1 MPFLKEFIIN
11 DKTKIKLW
19 KVTIG
24 ELNTKELNSDEKK
37 LLKLK
42 KNNILREQFL
52 ATRKVLALENSDY
65 KISYNNNGKPSLNA
79 KYNISI
85 SHSHEIAALVISDNS
100 KIGLDVQLY
109 ENKIFNIQDKFLN
122 PTEKL
127 NIGKNPSLKI
137 LTMIWTSKESIY
149 KAVGLKGISFS
160 DNIKIEK
167 VVEEDKIGIGYYIN
181 GTEKVKFDLKV
192 FYVDEYTICFA
203 YKILNYERNN

>member
-19 KVTIG
+19 KVMIG
-24 ELNTKELNSDEKK
+24 ELNTNELNSDEKN

-42 KNNILREQFL
+42 KNGILREQFL
-52 ATRKVLALENSDY
+52 ATRKVLTLEDTDY
-65 KISYNNNGKPSLNA
+65 KITYNNNGKPLLNS

-85 SHSHEIAALVISDNS
+85 SHSHEIAALVISYNS
-100 KIGLDVQLY
+100 KIGLDVQLN

-122 PTEKL
+122 PSEKL

-167 VVEEDKIGIGYYIN
+167 VVEEDITGIGYYIN
-181 GTEKVKFDLKV
+181 GTEKVKFDLKF
-192 FYVDEYTICFA
+192 FYIDEYTICYA
-203 YKILNYERNN
+203 CQNLKL

>member
-19 KVTIG
+19 KVIVG

-42 KNNILREQFL
+42 KNNILKEQFL

-65 KISYNNNGKPSLNA
+65 KITYNNNGKPSLNS

-100 KIGLDVQLY
+100 KIGLDVQLN

-122 PTEKL
+122 PSEKL
-127 NIGKNPSLKI
+127 SIGENPSLKI

-149 KAVGLKGISFS
+149 KAVDLKGISFS

-167 VVEEDKIGIGYYIN
+167 VVEEDKTGIGYYTN
-181 GTEKVKFDLKV
+181 GSEKVKFDLKF
-192 FYVDEYTICFA
+192 FYIDEYIICYA
-203 YKILNYERNN
+203 CQNLKL

>member
-19 KVTIG
+19 KVIIG
-24 ELNTKELNSDEKK
+24 ELNTEELNSDEKN

-65 KISYNNNGKPSLNA
+65 KITYNNNGKPSLNS

-85 SHSHEIAALVISDNS
+85 SHSHEIAAVAISDNS
-100 KIGLDVQLY
+100 KIGLDVQLN

-127 NIGKNPSLKI
+127 NIGENPSLKI

-149 KAVGLKGISFS
+149 KAVGLKGILFS

-181 GTEKVKFDLKV
+181 GTEKVKFDLKF

-203 YKILNYERNN
+203 YQNPKL

>member
-19 KVTIG
+19 KVIIG
-24 ELNTKELNSDEKK
+24 ELNTEELNSDEKN

-65 KISYNNNGKPSLNA
+65 KITYNNNGKPSLNS

-85 SHSHEIAALVISDNS
+85 SHSHQIAAIAISDNS
-100 KIGLDVQLY
+100 KIGLDVQLN

-127 NIGKNPSLKI
+127 NIGENPSLKI

-160 DNIKIEK
+160 ENIKIDKVIEK
-167 VVEEDKIGIGYYIN
+167 DKTGIGYYIN
-181 GTEKVKFDLKV
+181 GTEKVKFDLKF
-192 FYVDEYTICFA
+192 FYVDEYTICYA
-203 YKILNYERNN
+203 YQNPKL

>member
-19 KVTIG
+19 KVMIG
-24 ELNTKELNSDEKK
+24 ELNTKELNSDEKN

-65 KISYNNNGKPSLNA
+65 KITYNNNGKPSLNS

-85 SHSHEIAALVISDNS
+85 SHSHEIAAVAISDNS
-100 KIGLDVQLY
+100 KIGLDVQLK
-109 ENKIFNIQDKFLN
+109 ENKIFNIQNKFLN
-122 PTEKL
+122 KYEKS
-127 NIGKNPSLKI
+127 NIGDDPTVDI
-137 LTMIWTSKESIY
+137 LTMVWTSKESIY

-160 DNIKIEK
+160 ENIKIDKVIEK
-167 VVEEDKIGIGYYIN
+167 DKTGIGYYIN
-181 GTEKVKFDLKV
+181 GTEKVKFDLKF

-203 YKILNYERNN
+203 YQNPKL

>member
-19 KVTIG
+19 KVIIG
-24 ELNTKELNSDEKK
+24 ELNTEELNNDEKN

-65 KISYNNNGKPSLNA
+65 KITYNNNGKPSLNS

-85 SHSHEIAALVISDNS
+85 SHSHQIAAVLISDNS
-100 KIGLDVQLY
+100 KIGLDVQLN

-127 NIGKNPSLKI
+127 NIGENPSLKI

-149 KAVGLKGISFS
+149 KAVGLKGILFS

-181 GTEKVKFDLKV
+181 GTEKVKFDLKF
-192 FYVDEYTICFA
+192 FYIDEYTICYA
-203 YKILNYERNN
+203 CQNLKL

>member
-19 KVTIG
+19 KVIIG
-24 ELNTKELNSDEKK
+24 ELNTEELNSDEKN

-65 KISYNNNGKPSLNA
+65 KITYNKNGKPSLNS

-85 SHSHEIAALVISDNS
+85 SHSHQIAAVAISDNS
-100 KIGLDVQLY
+100 KIGLDVQLN

-122 PTEKL
+122 PSEKL
-127 NIGKNPSLKI
+127 NIGENPSLKI

-167 VVEEDKIGIGYYIN
+167 VVEEDKIGIVYYIN
-181 GTEKVKFDLKV
+181 GTEKVKFDLKF

-203 YKILNYERNN
+203 YQNPKL

>member
-19 KVTIG
+19 KVMIG
-24 ELNTKELNSDEKK
+24 ELNTKELNSYEKN

-65 KISYNNNGKPSLNA
+65 KITYNNNGKPSLNS

-100 KIGLDVQLY
+100 KIGLDVQLN

-122 PTEKL
+122 PSEKL
-127 NIGKNPSLKI
+127 NIGENPSLKI

-167 VVEEDKIGIGYYIN
+167 VVEEDKTGIGYYTN
-181 GTEKVKFDLKV
+181 GSEKVKFDLKF
-192 FYVDEYTICFA
+192 FYIDEYIICYA
-203 YKILNYERNN
+203 YQNL

>member
-11 DKTKIKLW
+11 EKTKIKLW
-19 KVTIG
+19 KVILG
-24 ELNTKELNSDEKK
+24 ELNPEELKNDEKK

-42 KNNILREQFL
+42 KSNILREQFL
-52 ATRKVLALENSDY
+52 ATRKILTQENSKYQITYDI
-65 KISYNNNGKPSLNA
+65 KGKPSLNS

-100 KIGLDVQLY
+100 KIGLDVQLN

-122 PTEKL
+122 PSEKL

-167 VVEEDKIGIGYYIN
+167 VVEEDKTGIGYYTN
-181 GTEKVKFDLKV
+181 GSEKVKFDLKF
-192 FYVDEYTICFA
+192 FYIDEYTICYA
-203 YKILNYERNN
+203 SMI